1 MQQIYN
7 MYFPKFNPNSK
18 VWIYNSDRRLKLSEQ
33 KIIKNELKK
42 FVSSWQAHNLNLR
55 AEAILEHNYFIILV
69 VDEYDVKASGCSIDT
84 SVKFIK
90 SIGEKFGVNFFNRLN
105 LVIEKQ
111 GEFNLVHISD
121 IKKYPQWNVFNPMI
135 TDLYSLRKEWKMQVI
150 DSPFL

>member
-7 MYFPKFNPNSK
+7 MYFPDFNPHSK

-33 KIIKNELKK
+33 KIINNELKK
-42 FVSSWQAHNLNLR
+42 FVNSWQAHNLNLK

-69 VDEYDVKASGCSIDT
+69 VDESNVKASGCSIDT
-84 SVKFIK
+84 SVKLIK
-90 SIGEKFGVNFFNRLN
+90 SIGERFSVNFFNRLN

-111 GEFNLVHISD
+111 GEYNLVHISD

-135 TDLYSLRKEWKMQVI
+135 TDLSSLREKWKMRVI
-150 DSPFL
+150 DSPFF

>member
-1 MQQIYN
+1 
-7 MYFPKFNPNSK
+7 MYFPDFNPHSK

-33 KIIKNELKK
+33 KIINNELKK
-42 FVSSWQAHNLNLR
+42 FVNSWQAHNLNLK

-69 VDEYDVKASGCSIDT
+69 VDESNVKASGCSIDT
-84 SVKFIK
+84 SVKLIK
-90 SIGEKFGVNFFNRLN
+90 SIGERFSVNFFNRLN

-111 GEFNLVHISD
+111 DEYNLVHISD

-150 DSPFL
+150 DSPFF